1 MHTSR
6 VDGFKSLLGR
16 QSLRFNSS
24 FLEHECF
31 RHAMGQLVGE
41 FRRQVNIGGASSW
54 DVCLSTIQRF
64 ARHYGIISQAI
75 FRKKK

>member
-1 MHTSR
+1 M
-6 VDGFKSLLGR
+6 DGFKPLLGR

-24 FLEHECF
+24 FLENESF

-54 DVCLSTIQRF
+54 DICVSNIQRF
-64 ARHYGIISQAI
+64 AQHYGI
-75 FRKKK
+75 